1 MVTLPSLLLY
11 TKMMGGFPDFEKQA
25 GIFKTELEAAG
36 HDDVDFSMFYSAGY
50 DNPFK
55 LLNRRNEV
63 MFKKMIKN

>member
-11 TKMMGGFPDFEKQA
+11 TKMMAGFPDFEKQA
-25 GIFKTELEAAG
+25 GVFKTELEAAG

-63 MFKKMIKN
+63 MFKKMIKK